1 MAVRDNWLRAAPL
14 ALLAVA
20 CSPVDA
26 AQDAPAAP
34 ATEAATGSD
43 DARHPISGLELIEV
57 TVDTGEKRIPFTTE
71 VAASRA
77 EQSRGLMFREE
88 LADDEAMIFPND
100 PPQMRSFW
108 MKNTP
113 IGLDIVFIGPDRRI
127 LNIETAVPYSLES
140 VPSAGP
146 VIAVFEIRGG
156 LAAELGIEPGDKVE
170 WDLP

>member
-1 MAVRDNWLRAAPL
+1 
-14 ALLAVA
+14 
-20 CSPVDA
+20 
-26 AQDAPAAP
+26 
-34 ATEAATGSD
+34 
-43 DARHPISGLELIEV
+43 
-57 TVDTGEKRIPFTTE
+57 
-71 VAASRA
+71 
-77 EQSRGLMFREE
+77 
-88 LADDEAMIFPND
+88 
-100 PPQMRSFW
+100 